1 MAKRVFITGAS
12 SGFGKSAAIELAKR
26 GHTVFATMRG
36 VDGKNSE
43 AAQALRDA
51 AKKDNLALHVLELDV
66 TSDASAQQAVAQAI
80 AQANGIDVLI
90 NNAGIGVMGIQES
103 VTTEQAQQLFDVN
116 VLGILRMNRAVL
128 PHMRQQRNGL
138 IIYLSSAL
146 GRIILP
152 FGGLY
157 TASKFAVEALAE
169 AASYELKPLGID
181 SLIIQPGAYGTS
193 FSANMV
199 MGNDAERLQTYGPVK
214 ENLEKFL
221 ANFSA
226 REPGNPQEVVDAIV
240 AAVENMGTEQ
250 ALRLPVGADMKQPV
264 ETLNQT
270 AQAVQQQLL
279 AAFGM

>member
-1 MAKRVFITGAS
+1 MAKRVLMTGAS
-12 SGFGKSAAIELAKR
+12 SGFGKGAAIELAKR

-36 VDGKNSE
+36 VDGKNRE

-51 AKKDNLALHVLELDV
+51 RNKDDLALHVLELDV
-66 TSDASAQQAVAQAI
+66 TSDASAQQAVAQI
-80 AQANGIDVLI
+80 IEQANGIDVLV
-90 NNAGIGVMGIQES
+90 NNAGIGVMGIQET

-128 PHMRQQRNGL
+128 PHMRQQGNGL
-138 IIYLSSAL
+138 IIYLSSVL

-181 SLIIQPGAYGTS
+181 TLIIQPGAYGTS
-193 FSANMV
+193 FNANV
-199 MGNDAERLQTYGPVK
+199 LMGNDAERLETYGLVK
-214 ENLEKFL
+214 ENMEKFF
-221 ANFSA
+221 AGFSA
-226 REPGNPQEVVDAIV
+226 LEPGDPQEVVDAIV
-240 AAVENMGTEQ
+240 GAVENMGTEQ
-250 ALRLPVGADMKQPV
+250 ALRQPVGADMKQPV
-264 ETLNQT
+264 ETLNQA

>member
-1 MAKRVFITGAS
+1 MTGAS
-12 SGFGKSAAIELAKR
+12 SGFGKGAAIELAKR

-36 VDGKNSE
+36 VDGKNRE

-51 AKKDNLALHVLELDV
+51 RNKDDLALHVLELDV
-66 TSDASAQQAVAQAI
+66 TSDASAQQAVAQI
-80 AQANGIDVLI
+80 IEQANGIDVLV
-90 NNAGIGVMGIQES
+90 NNAGIGVMGIQET

-128 PHMRQQRNGL
+128 PHMRQQGNGL

-181 SLIIQPGAYGTS
+181 TLIIQPGAYGTS
-193 FSANMV
+193 FNANV
-199 MGNDAERLQTYGPVK
+199 LMGNDAERLETYGLVK
-214 ENLEKFL
+214 ENMEKFF
-221 ANFSA
+221 AGFSA
-226 REPGNPQEVVDAIV
+226 RARGDPQEVVDAIV
-240 AAVENMGTEQ
+240 GAVENMGTEQ
-250 ALRLPVGADMKQPV
+250 ALRQPVGADMKQPV
-264 ETLNQT
+264 ETLNQA

>member
-1 MAKRVFITGAS
+1 MTGAS
-12 SGFGKSAAIELAKR
+12 SGFGKGAAIELAKR

-36 VDGKNSE
+36 VDGKNRE

-51 AKKDNLALHVLELDV
+51 RNKDDLALHVLELDV
-66 TSDASAQQAVAQAI
+66 TSDASAQQAVAQI
-80 AQANGIDVLI
+80 IEQANGIDVLV
-90 NNAGIGVMGIQES
+90 NNAGIGVMGIQET

-128 PHMRQQRNGL
+128 PHMRQQGNGL
-138 IIYLSSAL
+138 IIYLSSVL

-181 SLIIQPGAYGTS
+181 TLIIQPGAYGTS
-193 FSANMV
+193 FNANV
-199 MGNDAERLQTYGPVK
+199 LMGNDAERLETYGLVK
-214 ENLEKFL
+214 ENMEKFF
-221 ANFSA
+221 AGFSA
-226 REPGNPQEVVDAIV
+226 LEPGDPQEVVDAIV
-240 AAVENMGTEQ
+240 GAVENMGTEQ
-250 ALRLPVGADMKQPV
+250 ALRQPVGADMKQPV
-264 ETLNQT
+264 ETLNQA

>member
-1 MAKRVFITGAS
+1 MAKRVLMTGAS
-12 SGFGKSAAIELAKR
+12 SGFGKGAAIELAKR

-36 VDGKNSE
+36 VDGKNRE

-51 AKKDNLALHVLELDV
+51 RNKDDLALHVLELDV
-66 TSDASAQQAVAQAI
+66 TSDASAQQAVAQI
-80 AQANGIDVLI
+80 IEQANGIDVLV
-90 NNAGIGVMGIQES
+90 NNAGIGVMGIQET

-128 PHMRQQRNGL
+128 PHMRQQGNGL

-181 SLIIQPGAYGTS
+181 TLIIQPGAYGTS
-193 FSANMV
+193 FNANV
-199 MGNDAERLQTYGPVK
+199 LMGNDAERLETYGLVK
-214 ENLEKFL
+214 ENMEKFF
-221 ANFSA
+221 AGFSA
-226 REPGNPQEVVDAIV
+226 RARGDPQEVVDAIV
-240 AAVENMGTEQ
+240 GAVENMGTEQ
-250 ALRLPVGADMKQPV
+250 ALRQPVGADMKQPV
-264 ETLNQT
+264 ETLNQA